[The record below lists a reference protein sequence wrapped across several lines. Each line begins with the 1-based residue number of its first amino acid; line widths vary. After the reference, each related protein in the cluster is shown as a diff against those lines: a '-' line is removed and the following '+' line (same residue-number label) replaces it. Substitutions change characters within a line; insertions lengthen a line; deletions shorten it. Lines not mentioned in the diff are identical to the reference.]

1 MRPHLR
7 TAAALVGVFVFALA
21 ACGSDNSKSS
31 SSATAATAAP
41 TAGGAATSSGG
52 GGAVNET
59 LTVGSANFSEN
70 VLLAEIY
77 AQALEA
83 KGAKINRKLN
93 IGNRETYYQALTNGE
108 LDLMPEY
115 TNSLL
120 SYVLRLKDKN
130 AVPTATTVQQQV
142 DALNAALPSNLEVLP
157 ASTAEDK
164 DVIVCNKTTEDKYGF
179 KTLSDLAAKSG
190 EITLGGPPEFAT
202 RSPFG
207 IPGFQQLY
215 NANFKSFVPLEIGTP
230 MFDAL
235 NSNAINCANV
245 FSTMPDIT
253 SNNLTALDDD
263 KNIVPHEAVLPIIA
277 KAKAS
282 PQVAAVLAAVSSKL
296 TTDELLKMMVDVG
309 VNKKAE
315 ADVAKAWLTTNGLTS

>member
-7 TAAALVGVFVFALA
+7 IVAALVGASVFALA

-31 SSATAATAAP
+31 SATTAAGSSATTAASGA
-41 TAGGAATSSGG
+41 TTSAGA

-59 LTVGSANFSEN
+59 VTVGSANFSEN

-93 IGNRETYYQALTNGE
+93 IGNRETYYQALSNGE
-108 LDLMPEY
+108 IDLMPEY

-130 AVPTATTVQQQV
+130 AVPTATTVQQQI
-142 DALNAALPSNLEVLP
+142 DALNAALPSTLEVLP

-164 DVIVCNKTTEDKYGF
+164 DVIVCNKTTEDKYSF
-179 KTLSDLAAKSG
+179 KTLSDLAKTSG

-207 IPGFQQLY
+207 IPG
-215 NANFKSFVPLEIGTP
+215 
-230 MFDAL
+230 
-235 NSNAINCANV
+235 
-245 FSTMPDIT
+245 
-253 SNNLTALDDD
+253 
-263 KNIVPHEAVLPIIA
+263 
-277 KAKAS
+277 
-282 PQVAAVLAAVSSKL
+282 
-296 TTDELLKMMVDVG
+296 
-309 VNKKAE
+309 
-315 ADVAKAWLTTNGLTS
+315 

>member
-31 SSATAATAAP
+31 SSATATTTAPA
-41 TAGGAATSSGG
+41 AGGAATTAA
-52 GGAVNET
+52 GGAVNAT
-59 LTVGSANFSEN
+59 LNVGSANFSEN

-93 IGNRETYYQALTNGE
+93 IGDRETYYQALANGE

-130 AVPTATTVQQQV
+130 AVPTATTIQQQI

-215 NANFKSFVPLEIGTP
+215 NANFKSFVPLAIGTP

-235 NSNAINCANV
+235 NSNAVNCANV
-245 FSTMPDIT
+245 FSTMPEIT
-253 SNNLTALDDD
+253 ENKLTALTDD

-277 KAKAS
+277 KAKTS
-282 PQVAAVLAAVSSKL
+282 PQIEAVLAAVNAKL